1 MLPLEN
7 ITGQVLKNCDISDSQ
22 HAGFFSIC
30 GLALR
35 LRDLYK
41 WEKGIDPWV
50 EKDSSE
56 ILEWIEDKEQKWDKL
71 TERDFEKISIFGNTY
86 DPFDAKKI
94 NAVLE
99 SYGVIY
105 GSGYAYSM
113 KPTFFLADIADKKE
127 IDGYTIYILGRE
139 MARDL
144 LTIPALSQDDIILIR
159 QEPAKLF
166 LWDQILYL
174 KKSGRFALKF
184 ALANYGLNDGNL
196 KGIQQSLE
204 KMVADEM
211 GRYIYHELG
220 EIKDTVFNR
229 HTWREIIA
237 TYPHTPI
244 ELLARSVKDLL
255 ADTNDYGTLRFIIRE
270 RKASSLAFY
279 VAFLDGLMKELF
291 PEIKDAFKKFIKT
304 QDWNIIED
312 AVDTGYLTAQG
323 YAEKMSYIHQSG
335 KQKNNVK
342 WAEKKIAKNLLKP
355 LGMVGTDLTTS

>member
-1 MLPLEN
+1 
-7 ITGQVLKNCDISDSQ
+7 
-22 HAGFFSIC
+22 
-30 GLALR
+30 
-35 LRDLYK
+35 
-41 WEKGIDPWV
+41 
-50 EKDSSE
+50 
-56 ILEWIEDKEQKWDKL
+56 
-71 TERDFEKISIFGNTY
+71 
-86 DPFDAKKI
+86 
-94 NAVLE
+94 
-99 SYGVIY
+99 
-105 GSGYAYSM
+105 
-113 KPTFFLADIADKKE
+113 
-127 IDGYTIYILGRE
+127 
-139 MARDL
+139 
-144 LTIPALSQDDIILIR
+144 
-159 QEPAKLF
+159 
-166 LWDQILYL
+166 L

-184 ALANYGLNDGNL
+184 ALSNYGLNDGNL

-220 EIKDTVFNR
+220 EIQDTVFNR

-312 AVDTGYLTAQG
+312 AVDTGFLTAQG
-323 YAEKMSYIHQSG
+323 YAEKMSHIHQSG

-355 LGMVGTDLTTS
+355 LGVVGTDLTTS